1 MGWRRI
7 DGGDVVET
15 GYGIAPFEGAL
26 GRFGFMNGSD
36 FQYDVGLSFAGEQRV
51 YVDQVAGQ
59 LRSRGIRV
67 FYDDYEKAKLWG
79 KDLYVHLDDIYTRR
93 CRYCLLF
100 VSKSYA
106 DKVWPNHE
114 RASAQAQALKS
125 KGEYIL
131 PVRFDDTAIPGLA
144 QTVAY
149 IDGTRV
155 SSSELAGLVV
165 EKLAEQPRTNY
176 LPSVPDRLYERLGIE
191 NDDEAQ
197 HAAMAQARQFLEALI
212 RMTSDERSTIL
223 NLMRFACAHRTP
235 SNIHINVDLL
245 HRCTG
250 KSPEELER
258 LLGQVRSL
266 GFKCSMEEDEEATEE
281 GALGQSQRFDLDWSS
296 LTDYDERYSALVVAC
311 EMVDGAVE
319 DRCERCGMECL
330 ERLDF
335 SQLSS
340 VTSTEELHEQE
351 EEDEEEWQYRK
362 RRR

>member
-1 MGWRRI
+1 MGRRRRGSSSDTDVRHPGGRIKVADWRRRCEESGRSVGWRRI

-114 RASAQAQALKS
+114 RASAQARALKS

-131 PVRFDDTAIPGLA
+131 PVRFDDTAIRGLA

-197 HAAMAQARQFLEALI
+197 HAAMAQAQQF
-212 RMTSDERSTIL
+212 
-223 NLMRFACAHRTP
+223 
-235 SNIHINVDLL
+235 
-245 HRCTG
+245 
-250 KSPEELER
+250 LER

-330 ERLDF
+330 ERLDL